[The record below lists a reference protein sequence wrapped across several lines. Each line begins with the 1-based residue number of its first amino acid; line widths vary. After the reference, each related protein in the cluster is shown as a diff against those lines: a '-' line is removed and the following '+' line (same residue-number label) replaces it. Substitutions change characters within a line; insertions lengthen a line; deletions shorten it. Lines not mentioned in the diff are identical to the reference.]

1 MDKLK
6 FIISKN
12 ILSVSLLKKDTPK
25 DNLNKTNIIDT
36 KDMVFS
42 IDYILDNLDLVSSF
56 LNVIVIK
63 KQIKKVNIKDYYI
76 ILLVLKLI
84 SNIPSINELYIK
96 PEKAINYKIFLSLLE
111 NKTLRKID
119 VYDIPKYLLE
129 RLDVNKDLEI
139 NNRSEIFFISNFMS
153 NNDLTTYSNIY
164 YKKSIIIKEDFT
176 KEDYEDLD
184 TFLNIN
190 NYLKTINIETFNHND
205 LYHIIKNLSDSNKK
219 NIKIIIEEKN
229 NDLKLIFNSIN
240 KLNNEYDKYL
250 KSNNIDFKINYSSEF
265 KRNNLFKQINLNF
278 LKICLSCII
287 ILIISLMG
295 INYYKNYTQR
305 KDILNIEKE
314 LKQII
319 NRIDNEYSLDEQDP
333 EFEIIEPDEE
343 VPTTTKKKSTYVSSY
358 YKNYNK
364 VFETLLKIN
373 KDTKG
378 WITVNNTTIDYPVV
392 QSSDNEYYLKR
403 DYNNYKNS
411 MGWIFLDY
419 RNNIDALNQNTIIY
433 GHNINGGNIMF
444 GTLRY
449 TINSSWYKNKDNQ
462 VITFNTLNNA
472 MKWQIFS
479 IYKIP
484 NTTDYLHTT
493 FYNKDKYQAFLDLIL
508 GRSIYDFKQEITTD
522 NKILTLSTCH
532 NRGIERVVVHAK
544 LIAE

>member
-63 KQIKKVNIKDYYI
+63 RQIKKVNIKDYYI

-96 PEKAINYKIFLSLLE
+96 PEKTINYKIFLSLLE

-184 TFLNIN
+184 TFFNIN